1 MKNRNRIEKLEEKSI
16 KNNNID
22 IPCIHD
28 MYKEKVKCN
37 CKKRLDKIKASGRT
51 PRVIDMY
58 SK

>member
-1 MKNRNRIEKLEEKSI
+1 MKNRNRVEKLEEKSI
-16 KNNNID
+16 NNNID

-28 MYKEKVKCN
+28 MYEEKVKCN